1 MAVNVITGA
10 KAVIKITPAGGT
22 EKIAGYAT
30 GISISEVTFNG
41 RVDSLGFV
49 DTREIVPIG
58 RNVSATVNFIR
69 IFNTDNDNFDSLDTM
84 NDTDEVAVV
93 NSTTGTS
100 ATGQQRTDD
109 VLTFPTFDLTVYDAA
124 NSLARPQTE
133 PPPAANANDVEI
145 YTLKGCRISSQN
157 IVVDRGSMMGVQC
170 TIDATHLVRHAPPS
184 EVTRP

>member
-10 KAVIKITPAGGT
+10 KAVIKITPTGGT

-69 IFNTDNDNFDSLDTM
+69 IFNTDNDNFDGLESTT
-84 NDTDEVAVV
+84 DTDEVVVV
-93 NSTTGTS
+93 NSSVNTTS
-100 ATGQQRTDD
+100 TGQQRTDD
-109 VLTFPTFDLTVYDAA
+109 VLTFPTFDLTIYDAA
-124 NSLARPQTE
+124 NSLARPTAVGTD
-133 PPPAANANDVEI
+133 AAANDVEI

-170 TIDATHLVRHAPPS
+170 TVDATHLIRHKPPT
-184 EVTRP
+184 EVDRP

>member
-10 KAVIKITPAGGT
+10 KAVIKITPTGGT

-69 IFNTDNDNFDSLDTM
+69 IFNTDNDNFDSLDATK
-84 NDTDEVAVV
+84 DTDEVVVV
-93 NSTTGTS
+93 NSS
-100 ATGQQRTDD
+100 ESESSTGQQRTDD
-109 VLTFPTFDLTVYDAA
+109 VLTFPTFSLTVYDAA
-124 NSLARPQTE
+124 NELARP
-133 PPPAANANDVEI
+133 AAVGVDAAANDVKI
-145 YTLKGCRISSQN
+145 YTLEGCRISSQN

-170 TIDATHLVRHAPPS
+170 TIDATNLVRHTPPAL
-184 EVTRP
+184 VTRP